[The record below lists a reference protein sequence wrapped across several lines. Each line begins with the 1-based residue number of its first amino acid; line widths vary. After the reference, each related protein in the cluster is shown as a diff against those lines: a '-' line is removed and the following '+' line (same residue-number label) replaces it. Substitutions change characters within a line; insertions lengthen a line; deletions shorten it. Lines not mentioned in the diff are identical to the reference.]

1 MPPPIL
7 IYFLDANCAFRQIMV
22 RVMHQAFSTDITLL
36 GVGDTWPI
44 PVSSSSA
51 PDVVLL
57 GIGAEGL
64 VNPQLLTSIH
74 AELPGVPI
82 LVLGHL
88 DDAVYRVAA
97 MKAGASAF
105 LSKDSLAADLVPTL
119 RQIAGTRQGAV

>member
-1 MPPPIL
+1 MPPIL
-7 IYFLDANCAFRQIMV
+7 IYFLDANRAFRKIVVQV
-22 RVMHQAFSTDITLL
+22 LHHAFSADITLL
-36 GVGDTWPI
+36 GAGETWPI
-44 PVSSSSA
+44 PVCSSAA
-51 PDVVLL
+51 PDVVLI